1 MARLR
6 CKKCRSSNITLLS
19 NDRNIKSRKT
29 KTSLNLNPFK
39 PFTLFNHKTKEKKKK
54 SAAKLG
60 LGLMTGGVSLLFTGT
75 KDNRNYEF
83 FCNDCG
89 NRWKS
94 K

>member
-6 CKKCRSSNITLLS
+6 CKKCRGSNITLLS
-19 NDRNIKSRKT
+19 NDSNIKSRKT
-29 KTSLNLNPFK
+29 KTSLNLNPLK
-39 PFTLFNHKTKEKKKK
+39 PFTVFNHKTKEKKKK

-60 LGLMTGGVSLLFTGT
+60 LGLMTGGTSLLVTGT
-75 KDNRNYEF
+75 KDNRNHEL

-89 NRWKS
+89 NRWVS